1 MCRAKTD
8 KIICKVQSFIVL
20 HNKAT
25 DRTNSCAALDPEKGC
40 SAWAVTAEYI
50 SLERPEKVFLRASK
64 SMYLYGSS
72 NIYFNVTVMT

>member
-1 MCRAKTD
+1 MKFSIMGHYTSCRMQIDHPYLHGYSYAFYSNLDMNIQTKYMCRAKTD

-40 SAWAVTAEYI
+40 S
-50 SLERPEKVFLRASK
+50 P
-64 SMYLYGSS
+64 
-72 NIYFNVTVMT
+72 